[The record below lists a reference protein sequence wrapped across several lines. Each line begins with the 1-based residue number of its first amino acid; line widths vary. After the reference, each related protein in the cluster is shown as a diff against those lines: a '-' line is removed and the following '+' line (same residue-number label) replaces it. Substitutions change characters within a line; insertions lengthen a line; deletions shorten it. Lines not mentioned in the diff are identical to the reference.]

1 MNTSA
6 KAVVETMFAAFGSG
20 NVAAILETVTD
31 DTVWIY
37 HGTQVIPKGTYE
49 GREGVRNFFKNILN
63 GTEVIRFVPGQFI
76 VEGNMVVVLGHEHQ
90 RVKKSGRELR
100 QKWVQVYTIQDNL
113 IARMEEFATSE
124 VVEP

>member
-6 KAVVETMFAAFGSG
+6 KTVVETMFAAFGSG

-37 HGTQVIPKGTYE
+37 HGTQIIPKGTYE
-49 GREGVRNFFKNILN
+49 GREGVRNFFNNILN
-63 GTEVIRFVPGQFI
+63 GTEVIRFVPEQFI

>member
-6 KAVVETMFAAFGSG
+6 KTVVETMFAAFGSG

-49 GREGVRNFFKNILN
+49 GREGVRTFFNNILN
-63 GTEVIRFVPGQFI
+63 GTEVIHFVPVQFI

-90 RVKKSGRELR
+90 RVKKSGQELR